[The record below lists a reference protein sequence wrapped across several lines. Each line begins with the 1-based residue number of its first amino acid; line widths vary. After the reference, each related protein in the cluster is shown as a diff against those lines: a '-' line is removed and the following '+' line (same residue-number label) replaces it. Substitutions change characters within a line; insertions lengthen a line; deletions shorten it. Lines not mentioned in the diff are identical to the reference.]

1 MFSTLKELLVTIM
14 TTQAEAAVL
23 LNQVVEKNALIT
35 SLLAEAS
42 TELSTKIVALQATID
57 GLVAAAANVTI
68 DPNLKSALDAVI
80 AQTDGIA
87 VQAQVLADIIPNPPV
102 V

>member
-1 MFSTLKELLVTIM
+1 M
-14 TTQAEAAVL
+14 TTQAEAAIL